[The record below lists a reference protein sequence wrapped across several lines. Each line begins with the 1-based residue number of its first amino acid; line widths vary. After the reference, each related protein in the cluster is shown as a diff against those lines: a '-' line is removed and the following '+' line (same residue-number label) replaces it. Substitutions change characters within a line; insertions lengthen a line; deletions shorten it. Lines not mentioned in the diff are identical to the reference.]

1 MDSEESKENNF
12 LDLPNTELGSALNRI
27 VLRIMDNPLFFDN
40 EELVKNLKD
49 LKESLQFKE
58 FVIKKKLQKI
68 IEY

>member
-1 MDSEESKENNF
+1 LDSEESKENNF

>member
-40 EELVKNLKD
+40 EELVKNLKN